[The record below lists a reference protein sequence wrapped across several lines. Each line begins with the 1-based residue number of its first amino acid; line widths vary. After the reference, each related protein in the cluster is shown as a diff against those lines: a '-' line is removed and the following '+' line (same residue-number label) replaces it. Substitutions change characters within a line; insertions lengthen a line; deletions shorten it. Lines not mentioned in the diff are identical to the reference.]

1 MAIVHLCIILC
12 LQVVV
17 TLWSVDGLWKLVYPV
32 CMYRVPKEIAG
43 FSGQLKYV
51 DTCPGQPMHGKAF
64 CEEHC
69 QMVAEKGIPSGLCDF
84 LKYCGVS
91 KGWKMLMNTRRNT
104 GLLCHFSIYIVTDPE
119 NGAATVDDIKK
130 VSQAS
135 KGLEGGSSFLS
146 AADCQGK

>member
-1 MAIVHLCIILC
+1 MGIVHECIKYYMMPAGC
-12 LQVVV
+12 G

-32 CMYRVPKEIAG
+32 CMYRVPKEITG

-69 QMVAEKGIPSGLCDF
+69 RVAAEKEIPSGLRDF

-91 KGWKMLMNTRRNT
+91 KGW
-104 GLLCHFSIYIVTDPE
+104 
-119 NGAATVDDIKK
+119 
-130 VSQAS
+130 
-135 KGLEGGSSFLS
+135 
-146 AADCQGK
+146 